1 MAPIRSACGGW
12 GTYDGSAAAAGK
24 FYTPFP
30 VMLPAFTIFIA
41 YLRYM
46 FTGFLYCCRY
56 FFIAILPGVAIVSFN
71 SCSTGKKVQV
81 SNYANLISCHQVNT
95 FDFKRTKPQ
104 PLHQLKVDTVLSN
117 RFSPSSLN
125 IANAFS
131 FMELLKQYID
141 IQNTYGLY
149 PTTENRLQKLELAM
163 KLSERINQASLEIS
177 SFASELDCEEE
188 RITQVADFLKGKEK
202 QRETRLTVAAIGVGA
217 IGGVA
222 SGILSAS
229 EKAGN
234 SGDYLGIATG
244 ITEAVLGLLIL
255 KNNKTTELL
264 HPRNALKDIWYGNAE
279 SDIFPSSIW
288 YYLNYKKPEDNAGLS
303 LREKIIE
310 RWKGFEQ
317 VDVSSKKDLKTF
329 ELLYLGDKGKYG
341 TEELYNRA
349 KMYDQIESYVKMIK
363 QDLTTLSL
371 EAGLQ

>member
-1 MAPIRSACGGW
+1 MLISFLHRYSRTFTAAMLMA
-12 GTYDGSAAAAGK
+12 
-24 FYTPFP
+24 
-30 VMLPAFTIFIA
+30 V
-41 YLRYM
+41 
-46 FTGFLYCCRY
+46 
-56 FFIAILPGVAIVSFN
+56 IVLFN
-71 SCSTGKKVQV
+71 SCSAGKKVKI
-81 SNYANLISCHQVNT
+81 SNYANLVSCHQVNT
-95 FDFKRTKPQ
+95 FDFKRVNPQ
-104 PLHQLKVDTVLSN
+104 PLHQLSLDTVLSN
-117 RFSPSSLN
+117 HFSLSSLN
-125 IANAFS
+125 IANAFG
-131 FMELLKQYID
+131 FLDLLKQYVE
-141 IQNTYGLY
+141 IQNTYNVH
-149 PTTENRLQKLELAM
+149 PTTEQRLQKLELAM

-264 HPRNALKDIWYGNAE
+264 HPRNALKDIWYGNPA
-279 SDIFPSSIW
+279 SDIYPSSIW
-288 YYLNYKKPEDNAGLS
+288 YYLNYKKPADSSGLS

-317 VDVSSKKDLKTF
+317 IDASSKEDLKDF
-329 ELLYLGDKGKYG
+329 ELLYLGEAGKYG